1 MGFIIKSIFWAGIV
15 CLFLPRDPSALKT
28 PKAVARVSSATV
40 LDVAAA
46 GAGFC
51 RRQPEICESALK
63 TTAASREILSVAATT
78 LSNTL
83 SDKPKRKN
91 SIN

>member
-1 MGFIIKSIFWAGIV
+1 MGFIIKSVFWAGIV

-46 GAGFC
+46 GASFC
-51 RRQPEICESALK
+51 QKQPEICESALK
-63 TTAASREILSVAATT
+63 TSAASREILSAAATT

-83 SDKPKRKN
+83 SDRPKRKN

>member
-1 MGFIIKSIFWAGIV
+1 MGFIIKSIFWFGIV
-15 CLFLPRDPSALKT
+15 CLFLPRDPSALKA
-28 PKAVARVSSATV
+28 PKAVAKISSATV

-46 GAGFC
+46 GANFC
-51 RRQPEICESALK
+51 RSQPEICESALK
-63 TTAASREILSVAATT
+63 TSAASREILSAAAIT

-91 SIN
+91 SSN